1 MLIGD
6 IISVIEQYA
15 PLPLQED
22 YDNCGLQVGSKST
35 PCSGVLLCVDVSPSV
50 VDEAIE
56 RGCNLIVT
64 HHPLLFKGL
73 KRITGA
79 TLVEQVVIKAIAAN
93 VAIYSSHTAMDNA
106 LGGVSWQMAS
116 RLSLTDVQTLERQTN
131 RLLHLSV
138 MVPNDHVDR
147 VSLAL
152 FEAGAGKLGNY
163 DCCRFA
169 VEGQGSFR
177 ALEGADPFVGNLM
190 EVHNEPETRISV
202 VLPSWLKDR
211 AEAALLEAHPYEVP
225 AYEFV
230 AMQNSSPTGSGVV
243 GNLSEPVSV
252 SELIAK
258 IKQAYGSPVVRCTAF
273 DDNMMVRRV
282 AMCGGAGAFLI
293 KNAIASKAQVFIT
306 SDSRYHDF
314 IDNAANILL
323 IDIGH
328 YESEQC
334 TKDIFYRIIT
344 ENFAN
349 FAVYYSETE
358 QNPINYL

>member
-35 PCSGVLLCVDVSPSV
+35 PCTGVLLCVDVSPAV

-93 VAIYSSHTAMDNA
+93 VAIYSSHTAMDNTV
-106 LGGVSWQMAS
+106 GGVSWQMAS
-116 RLSLTDVQTLERQTN
+116 RLSLTDVQTLERQNN

-138 MVPNDHVDR
+138 MVPNDYVDR

-163 DCCRFA
+163 DSCSFA
-169 VEGQGSFR
+169 VEGKGSFR

-190 EVHNEPETRISV
+190 EVHQEPETRISV

-211 AEAALLEAHPYEVP
+211 VEAALIESHPYEVP

-243 GNLSEPVSV
+243 GNLPQAVSV
-252 SELIAK
+252 TDLIAK
-258 IKQAYGSPVVRCTAF
+258 IKQAYGSPVVRC
-273 DDNMMVRRV
+273 
-282 AMCGGAGAFLI
+282 
-293 KNAIASKAQVFIT
+293 AIASKAQVFIT

>member
-22 YDNCGLQVGSKST
+22 YDNCGMQVGSKLT
-35 PCSGVLLCVDVSPSV
+35 PCTGVLLCVDVNPSV

-73 KRITGA
+73 KRIIGA
-79 TLVEQVVIKAIAAN
+79 TLVEQVVIKAIAAD

-106 LGGVSWQMAS
+106 LGGVSWQMAQM
-116 RLSLTDVQTLERQTN
+116 LGLTNVSTLDNQQGKM
-131 RLLHLSV
+131 LKLSV
-138 MVPNDHVDR
+138 MVPVDYADK
-147 VSLAL
+147 VKIAI
-152 FEAGAGKLGNY
+152 FEAGAGKIGNY
-163 DCCRFA
+163 DCCSYS
-169 VEGQGSFR
+169 VEGYGSFR
-177 ALEGADPFVGNLM
+177 ALEGANPFVGNML
-190 EVHNEPETRISV
+190 EVHKEAETCISA
-202 VLPSWLKDR
+202 VLPSWLKSR
-211 AEAALLEAHPYEVP
+211 VEAALIETHPYEEP

-230 AMQNSSPTGSGVV
+230 KLENNLPSGSGVV
-243 GNLSEPVSV
+243 GDLRQQVTAQ
-252 SELIAK
+252 ELITMVK
-258 IKQAYGSPVVRCTAF
+258 KAYGSPMVRCTAF
-273 DDNMMVRRV
+273 NPEMKIGRV

-293 KNAIASKAQVFIT
+293 KNAIAEKAQAYIT

-314 IDNAANILL
+314 IDYGKDVLL

-344 ENFAN
+344 EKFAN
-349 FAVYYSETE
+349 FAVYYSEKE
-358 QNPINYL
+358 KNPINYL